1 VIAAVIL
8 AAGSGR
14 RMGGPKAL
22 LDVNGESLLQRAV
35 RIAREAGCDPVV
47 AVVGD
52 WDSGPLAARI
62 IHNPA
67 SAEGL
72 ASSLRAGITALPPEV
87 ERALVMTV
95 DQLAV
100 DAPLLARLLALSAA
114 HPDQPAAC
122 SYADTL
128 GVPAAFP
135 RRLFA
140 ELGALR
146 GDHGAKAI
154 LLHEA
159 TSRLAFPEGVADV
172 DTPEDLSR
180 FKR

>member
-1 VIAAVIL
+1 
-8 AAGSGR
+8 
-14 RMGGPKAL
+14 MGGPKAL

-35 RIAREAGCDPVV
+35 RIAREAGCDTVV

-52 WDSGPLAARI
+52 WDPGPLAAQVVPNRG
-62 IHNPA
+62 A
-67 SAEGL
+67 TEGL
-72 ASSLRAGITALPPEV
+72 ASSLRAGITALPRKA

-95 DQLAV
+95 DQVTV

-122 SYADTL
+122 AYADTV
-128 GVPAAFP
+128 GVPAVFP
-135 RRLFA
+135 RRLFT

-154 LLHEA
+154 LLRET
-159 TSRLAFPEGVADV
+159 TSRLAFPEGVADL